1 MDAVKSKI
9 IKLAVASILFIVCFA
24 LSFPFVIP
32 GDPQP
37 VFIHRFIGWIFIF
50 PVMPLFLYVI
60 ESFEK
65 LKHKIGMLYLICIP
79 ANGLVFYWAYYSIHV
94 YGGVPKS
101 YTILLV
107 FVMFTALSTFWLFFL
122 LIYEFL
128 KKDGRIAPWKVAAS
142 WVTAETV
149 RTFFPVDFYWSCFG
163 HSQYNNKLTLQWA
176 SIGAIYFL
184 SFMIVWISVY
194 IFARLRGEKNWKEG
208 VILIVSVTI
217 LTTYSVVRIESFRK
231 LEPVKEVKV
240 AIMQP
245 AINQFD
251 INSKEKNLEDIIA
264 VFTSQINSF
273 DKDTDLLVWHEA
285 AIPVRVPVGFD
296 NFRYLWTKYF
306 PDAYRFENQIVG
318 LDMIDRDKREFYN
331 SAGFVKGDR
340 IEKIYRK
347 IKLAP
352 FGEYLPMSDFL
363 HSIGLSTIV
372 PNSVGTFMRGTEHTV
387 FDFGKFN
394 ASILICY
401 DGTFSENVRDFV
413 RNGAELLVNISNDAW
428 FGFSSEITQHGSFYP
443 FRAVES
449 GRTIIR
455 ASNVGISEVILPDG
469 TRENQTNLFERTSIN
484 RKVPLYQYDTIYLKY
499 GNWFLYLVLIITF
512 GMIFLRFSEI
522 RSAKVQHVEQ
532 EPEIKKKRA
541 GRNKNKTKK

>member
-1 MDAVKSKI
+1 MKSKTLKI
-9 IKLAVASILFIVCFA
+9 TFASILFIFCFA

-37 VFIHRFIGWIFIF
+37 VFIHRAIGWIFIF

-60 ESFEK
+60 ESFDK
-65 LKHKIGMLYLICIP
+65 LRHKIGMLYLLCIP
-79 ANGLVFYWAYYSIHV
+79 ANGFVFYWSYYSIHV
-94 YGGVPKS
+94 YGGVPKI
-101 YTILLV
+101 YTILIV
-107 FVMFTALSTFWLFFL
+107 FLMFSALSTFWLFFL

-128 KKDGRIAPWKVAAS
+128 KKDGTIAAWKTAAA

-176 SIGAIYFL
+176 SIGAIYLL
-184 SFMIVWISVY
+184 SFMIVWISVSV
-194 IFARLRGEKNWKEG
+194 FNHLRGEKNWKEELVL
-208 VILIVSVTI
+208 VITVTLLI
-217 LTTYSVVRIESFRK
+217 TYSVVRIETFKS
-231 LEPVKEVKV
+231 LEPIKEVKV

-245 AINQFD
+245 AINQYD
-251 INSKEKNLEDIIA
+251 VNSKEQNIEDIVA
-264 VFTSQINSF
+264 VYTEQINSF

-285 AIPVRVPVGFD
+285 AIPLRVPVGFD
-296 NFRYLWTKYF
+296 NFQYLMSHYF

-318 LDMIDRDKREFYN
+318 LDMIDRDEREFYN
-331 SAGFVKGDR
+331 SAGFVKGDK
-340 IEKIYRK
+340 IAKIYRK

-387 FDFGKFN
+387 FDFGKFK

-469 TRENQTNLFERTSIN
+469 TRQNQTNLFERTKIN

-499 GNWFLYLVLIITF
+499 GNWFLYLLLFVTFILIFRRITEKR
-512 GMIFLRFSEI
+512 IEKI
-522 RSAKVQHVEQ
+522 KVMTEKLETKKGKSGQNKNR
-532 EPEIKKKRA
+532 KKK
-541 GRNKNKTKK
+541 

>member
-1 MDAVKSKI
+1 
-9 IKLAVASILFIVCFA
+9 
-24 LSFPFVIP
+24 
-32 GDPQP
+32 
-37 VFIHRFIGWIFIF
+37 
-50 PVMPLFLYVI
+50 
-60 ESFEK
+60 
-65 LKHKIGMLYLICIP
+65 MLYLVCVP
-79 ANGLVFYWAYYSIHV
+79 ANGLVFYWSYYSIHV

-101 YTILLV
+101 YTLLLI

-128 KKDGRIAPWKVAAS
+128 KKDGVIAPWKVAAA

-163 HSQYNNKLTLQWA
+163 HSQYNNRMTLQWA
-176 SIGAIYFL
+176 SIGAIYLL

-194 IFARLRGEKNWKEG
+194 IFCRIRGEKNWKEG
-208 VILIVSVTI
+208 VVLLVSATILI
-217 LTTYSVVRIESFRK
+217 TYSFVRIQNFK
-231 LEPVKEVKV
+231 DLEPLKDIKV

-245 AINQFD
+245 AINQYD
-251 INSKEKNLEDIIA
+251 INSKEKNLEDIVA
-264 VFTSQINSF
+264 VYTSQINSF

-296 NFRYLWTKYF
+296 NFRYLMTRYF
-306 PDAYRFENQIVG
+306 PEAHIFENQIVG
-318 LDMIDRDKREFYN
+318 LDMIDREKREFYN
-331 SAGFVKGDR
+331 SAGFVKGDK
-340 IEKIYRK
+340 IAKIYRK

-387 FDFGKFN
+387 FDFGKFK

-455 ASNVGISEVILPDG
+455 ASNVGISEIILPDG
-469 TRENQTNLFERTSIN
+469 TREDQTNLFERTSIN

-499 GNWFLYLVLIITF
+499 GNWFLYLVLIATF
-512 GMIFLRFSEI
+512 VLIFRRIAEI
-522 RSAKVQHVEQ
+522 RTQKTEALTQ
-532 EPEIKKKRA
+532 EPEPKKSKKKKRL
-541 GRNKNKTKK
+541 KK

>member
-1 MDAVKSKI
+1 MKNKI
-9 IKLAVASILFIVCFA
+9 LKITVASILFITCFA

-60 ESFEK
+60 ESFDK
-65 LKHKIGMLYLICIP
+65 LRHKIGMLYLICIP
-79 ANGLVFYWAYYSIHV
+79 ANGFVFYWAYYSIHV

-107 FVMFTALSTFWLFFL
+107 FIMFTALSTFWLFFL

-128 KKDGRIAPWKVAAS
+128 KKDGVIAPWKVAAA

-176 SIGAIYFL
+176 SIGAIYLL

-194 IFARLRGEKNWKEG
+194 LFFRFKGEKNWKEG
-208 VILIVSVTI
+208 IILVVTVTL
-217 LTTYSVVRIESFRK
+217 LTVYSVVRIENFKK

-245 AINQFD
+245 AINQYD
-251 INSKEKNLEDIIA
+251 INSKEKNLEDIVA
-264 VFTSQINSF
+264 VYTSQINSF

-285 AIPVRVPVGFD
+285 AVPVRVPVGFD
-296 NFRYLWTKYF
+296 NFRYLMSRYF
-306 PDAYRFENQIVG
+306 PDAHRFENQIVG
-318 LDMIDRDKREFYN
+318 LDMIDREKREFYN
-331 SAGFVKGDR
+331 SAGFIKGDR
-340 IEKIYRK
+340 IEKVYRK

-372 PNSVGTFMRGTEHTV
+372 PNSVGTFMRGDEHTV
-387 FDFGKFN
+387 FDFGDFK

-401 DGTFSENVRDFV
+401 DGTFSENVREFV

-443 FRAVES
+443 FRAVEA

-469 TRENQTNLFERTSIN
+469 TRENQTDLFKRTSIN

-499 GNWFLYLVLIITF
+499 GNWFLYLVLFAILI
-512 GMIFLRFSEI
+512 MIFKRVSEMRTEKI
-522 RSAKVQHVEQ
+522 KAVLE
-532 EPEIKKKRA
+532 EPETKKKRA
-541 GRNKNKTKK
+541 GRNKNKSKK

>member
-1 MDAVKSKI
+1 MDAVKSKT
-9 IKLAVASILFIVCFA
+9 IKLTVASILFIICFA

-37 VFIHRFIGWIFIF
+37 VLIHRLTGWIFIF

-65 LKHKIGMLYLICIP
+65 LKHKIGMLYLICVP

-107 FVMFTALSTFWLFFL
+107 LVMFTALSTFWLFFL

-128 KKDGRIAPWKVAAS
+128 KKDGHIAPWKVAAS

-194 IFARLRGEKNWKEG
+194 IFAGLRGEKNWKEG
-208 VILIVSVTI
+208 IVLIVSVTI
-217 LTTYSVVRIESFRK
+217 LITYSVVRIESFK
-231 LEPVKEVKV
+231 TLEPVKEVKV

-264 VFTSQINSF
+264 VFTDQINSF

-296 NFRYLWTKYF
+296 NFRYLWIKYF

-372 PNSVGTFMRGTEHTV
+372 PNSVGTFMRGNEHTV
-387 FDFGKFN
+387 FDFGKFK

-484 RKVPLYQYDTIYLKY
+484 RKIPLYQYDTIYLKY
-499 GNWFLYLVLIITF
+499 GNWFLYLVLLITF
-512 GMIFLRFSEI
+512 TMIFMRFLEI
-522 RSAKVQHVEQ
+522 RSAKVQNVGQ
-532 EPEIKKKRA
+532 KQEIKSNRA
-541 GRNKNKTKK
+541 GRNKKRTNK